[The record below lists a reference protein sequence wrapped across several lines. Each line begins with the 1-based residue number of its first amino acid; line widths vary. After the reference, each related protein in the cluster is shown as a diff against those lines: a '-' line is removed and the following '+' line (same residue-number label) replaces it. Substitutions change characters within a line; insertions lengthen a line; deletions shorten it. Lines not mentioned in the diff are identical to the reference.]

1 MVIDRCYVVSAGMSV
16 SESESKLLH
25 RVYLR
30 LPLTTW
36 LTAIVVPFFAYQMWG
51 VFPDNIMLLWIA
63 AFGVNVLFRSALSFA
78 YRRASIPCWDEKTL
92 AKWRAWLAA
101 ALVVSG
107 FSWGIGP
114 ALLMTKVSGEQLAL
128 LLCVVMAASAVAVNS
143 LCEYLRGAVVYL
155 AFALLLPAGAAWLAV
170 GTNGESVMHLLA
182 LALFA
187 GFCAMAMICRSAN
200 TSVRERMLGEMN
212 LKNALIQASAAQEV
226 AEAASA
232 AKTEFLATMS
242 HELRTPLNA
251 VIGGAQLLRVEQV
264 GSNQQAQHIDAIQQS
279 GAHLL
284 GLIENVLDLSRAE
297 SGEMPL
303 HIDDF
308 DVERCVRSA
317 VSIAKLSA
325 QPKGLSLI
333 CEFDA
338 DMPTWRRGDS
348 KRLNQVVLNLL
359 GNAVKFTSQGA
370 ITVQVEPTAD
380 VIGEDGVRIS
390 IKDSGVGISANELAH
405 VFDRFRQADQGSNRR
420 FGGSGL
426 GLAIVKLWV
435 TAMAGK
441 VSATSVLGEGATF
454 VIDLPLAFGVSER
467 PMDIDE
473 IDIPPIAMVPT
484 VARHILVVEDD
495 LMNQAVVCGLLRHA
509 GHRMTIACNGT
520 EALKAMAASID
531 LDLILMDLQMP
542 DMDGLEATRRMRE
555 GQAGELGKSIPI
567 VALTANAFAEN
578 RSQCLAAGMNDFLT
592 KPVILKD
599 LSDAINRWAIDRT
612 APASDATQ
620 IFDSSALTELSKI
633 SGDSATDFGQEM
645 LTLFLLTLR
654 PTLGTIA
661 DAFEASEMK
670 ELQRAVHS
678 LKSSSASVGGVEL
691 SKLAAKHETALR
703 EGSTPDSS
711 LVQQFTEA
719 VERFETATQTTLAV
733 S

>member
-1 MVIDRCYVVSAGMSV
+1 LPVVSARMNV
-16 SESESKLLH
+16 LESESILIH
-25 RVYLR
+25 RVYQR

-36 LTAIVVPFFAYQMWG
+36 LTAIVVPFFAFQMWG
-51 VFPDNIMLLWIA
+51 VFPDDILGLWIA
-63 AFGVNVLFRSALSFA
+63 AFAANVVLRSILSLS
-78 YRRASIPCWDEKTL
+78 YKRAQILQWDERLLSRWRFWLIATL
-92 AKWRAWLAA
+92 A
-101 ALVVSG
+101 VSG

-114 ALLMTKVSGEQLAL
+114 ALLMTKATGEQLAL

-143 LCEYLRGAVVYL
+143 LCEYVRGALVYL
-155 AFALLLPAGAAWLAV
+155 AFALLLPAMAAWFAV
-170 GTNGESVMHLLA
+170 GASGQSVMHLLA
-182 LALFA
+182 LALFG

-200 TSVRERMLGEMN
+200 TAVRERMLSEMN
-212 LKNALIQASAAQEV
+212 LKKALNQASQNQER

-232 AKTEFLATMS
+232 AKTQFLATMS

-264 GSNQQAQHIDAIQQS
+264 GSAQQAQHIDAIQQS

-284 GLIENVLDLSRAE
+284 GLIENILDLTRAE

-308 DVERCVRSA
+308 DIGQCIQLA
-317 VSIAKLSA
+317 VSIAALNAKA
-325 QPKGLSLI
+325 KGLSVI
-333 CEFDA
+333 FEIDSN
-338 DMPTWRRGDS
+338 MPTWRRGDS
-348 KRLNQVVLNLL
+348 KRLNQVVVNLL
-359 GNAVKFTSQGA
+359 GNAVKFTSQGK
-370 ITVQVEPTAD
+370 ITVRIEPTAD
-380 VIGEDGVRIS
+380 VVGEDGVRIS
-390 IKDSGVGISANELAH
+390 INDSGVGISAKDLPH
-405 VFDRFRQADQGSNRR
+405 VFDRFRQADQGSSRR

-426 GLAIVKLWV
+426 GLAIVKLWI
-435 TAMAGK
+435 TAMTGK
-441 VSATSVLGEGATF
+441 VSATSILGEGSTF

-467 PMDIDE
+467 PMDIEE
-473 IDIPPIAMVPT
+473 IDITPVPTMLT

-509 GHRMTIACNGT
+509 GHRMTVACNGA
-520 EALKAMAASID
+520 EALQAMAASKD
-531 LDLILMDLQMP
+531 LDLVLMDLQMP
-542 DMDGLEATRRMRE
+542 EMDGLEATRRMRD
-555 GQAGELGKSIPI
+555 GQAGEFGKSIPI

-578 RSQCLAAGMNDFLT
+578 RAQCIAAGMNDFLT

-612 APASDATQ
+612 APARDATQ
-620 IFDSSALTELSKI
+620 VFDPSALTELSKI

-654 PTLGTIA
+654 PTLGTITQ
-661 DAFEASEMK
+661 AFEAGEMK

-691 SKLAAKHETALR
+691 SKLAAKHEGVLR
-703 EGSTPDSS
+703 KGSTPDST
-711 LVQQFTEA
+711 LVQQFTAA
-719 VERFETATQTTLAV
+719 VERFEAAMQTNLAV

>member
-1 MVIDRCYVVSAGMSV
+1 MSV
-16 SESESKLLH
+16 LESESKLLH
-25 RVYLR
+25 RVYQR
-30 LPLTTW
+30 LSLTTW
-36 LTAIVVPFFAYQMWG
+36 LTVMVVPFFAFQMWG
-51 VFPDNIMLLWIA
+51 LFPNDVMLLWMV
-63 AFGVNVLFRSALSFA
+63 AFGANVLFRSSLSFA
-78 YRRASIPCWDEKTL
+78 YRRAAIREWDEKTL
-92 AKWRAWLAA
+92 STWRTWLVAV
-101 ALVVSG
+101 LMVSG

-114 ALLMTKVSGEQLAL
+114 ALLMTKATGEQLAL
-128 LLCVVMAASAVAVNS
+128 LLCIVMAASSVAVNS
-143 LCEYLRGAVVYL
+143 LSEYFRGALVYL
-155 AFALLLPAGAAWLAV
+155 GFALLLPAAAAWVAV
-170 GTNGESVMHLLA
+170 GAGGESVMHLLA

-200 TSVRERMLGEMN
+200 TAIHERLQSEMN
-212 LKNALIQASAAQEV
+212 LKSALVRASAAQEV

-232 AKTEFLATMS
+232 AKTQFLATMS

-264 GSNQQAQHIDAIQQS
+264 GSAQQAQHIDAIQQS

-284 GLIENVLDLSRAE
+284 GLIENILDLTRAE

-308 DVERCVRSA
+308 DIGLCVRSA
-317 VSIAKLSA
+317 VSIATLNA
-325 QPKGLSLI
+325 QSKGVAVTYEI
-333 CEFDA
+333 DN

-359 GNAVKFTSQGA
+359 GNAVKFTSQGQIA
-370 ITVQVEPTAD
+370 VRVEPTAD
-380 VIGEDGVRIS
+380 VVGEDGVRIS
-390 IKDSGVGISANELAH
+390 IKDSGVGISANELPH

-441 VSATSVLGEGATF
+441 VSASSHLGDGSTF
-454 VIDLPLAFGVSER
+454 VIDLALPFGVSER
-467 PMDIDE
+467 PIDIEE
-473 IDIPPIAMVPT
+473 IDIMPISAALT

-495 LMNQAVVCGLLRHA
+495 LLNQAVVCGLLRHA
-509 GHRMTIACNGT
+509 GHRMTVACNGT
-520 EALKAMAASID
+520 EALAAMAALTDVD
-531 LDLILMDLQMP
+531 LVLMDLQMP
-542 DMDGLEATRRMRE
+542 DMDGLEATRRMRN
-555 GQAGELGKSIPI
+555 GVAGELGKVIPI

-578 RSQCLAAGMNDFLT
+578 RTQCLASGMNDFLT

-599 LSDAINRWAIDRT
+599 LLEAINRWAIDRT
-612 APASDATQ
+612 APAQDALLV
-620 IFDSSALTELSKI
+620 FDRSAITELSKMC
-633 SGDSATDFGQEM
+633 GDSATDFGQEM

-654 PTLGTIA
+654 PTLGTIVT
-661 DAFEASEMK
+661 AFEASEMK

-691 SKLAAKHETALR
+691 SKLAAKHEAALR
-703 EGSTPDSS
+703 EGTKPDTT
-711 LVQQFTEA
+711 LVQQFTAA
-719 VERFETATQTTLAV
+719 VERFEGATQITLAV

>member
-1 MVIDRCYVVSAGMSV
+1 MSA

-25 RVYLR
+25 RVYQR

-36 LTAIVVPFFAYQMWG
+36 LTAAVVPFFAYQMWG
-51 VFPDNIMLLWIA
+51 VFSNDIMVLWIA
-63 AFGVNVLFRSALSFA
+63 AFAANVVF
-78 YRRASIPCWDEKTL
+78 RASLSLAYNRVAILVWDKKRL
-92 AKWRAWLAA
+92 AKWRAWLIAV
-101 ALVVSG
+101 LVVSG

-114 ALLMTKVSGEQLAL
+114 ALLMTRATGDQLAL
-128 LLCVVMAASAVAVNS
+128 LVCVVMAASAVAVNS
-143 LCEYLRGAVVYL
+143 LCEYFRGALVYL
-155 AFALLLPAGAAWLAV
+155 AFALLLPAGAAWFAV
-170 GTNGESVMHLLA
+170 DGGSESVMRLLA
-182 LALFA
+182 LALLG
-187 GFCAMAMICRSAN
+187 GFCAMAMVCRSAN
-200 TSVRERMLGEMN
+200 IAVRERLVSEIK
-212 LKNALIQASAAQEV
+212 LKEALAQASADQET

-232 AKTEFLATMS
+232 AKTQFLATMS

-264 GSNQQAQHIDAIQQS
+264 GSIQQAQHIDAIQQS

-284 GLIENVLDLSRAE
+284 GLIENILDLTRAE

-308 DVERCVRSA
+308 DVGYCVRSA
-317 VSIAKLSA
+317 ISIATLNA
-325 QPKGLSLI
+325 QSKGLSVV
-333 CEFDA
+333 FDI
-338 DMPTWRRGDS
+338 DSNMPTWRRGDS
-348 KRLNQVVLNLL
+348 KRLNQVILNLL

-370 ITVQVEPTAD
+370 ITVRVEPTAD
-380 VIGEDGVRIS
+380 VVGEDGVRIS
-390 IKDSGVGISANELAH
+390 IKDSGVGISATELPH
-405 VFDRFRQADQGSNRR
+405 VFDRFRQADQRNNRR

-435 TAMAGK
+435 CAMAGK
-441 VSATSVLGEGATF
+441 VSATSTLGDGSTF

-467 PMDIDE
+467 PMDIEE
-473 IDIPPIAMVPT
+473 IDLKPIPIAPT
-484 VARHILVVEDD
+484 VAKHILVVEDD
-495 LMNQAVVCGLLRHA
+495 LINQAVVCGLLRHA
-509 GHRMTIACNGT
+509 GHRMTVACNGI
-520 EALKAMAASID
+520 EALKAMAASTDVD
-531 LDLILMDLQMP
+531 LVLMDLQMP
-542 DMDGLEATRRMRE
+542 EMDGLQATRRMRD
-555 GQAGELGKSIPI
+555 GIAGELGKSVPI
-567 VALTANAFAEN
+567 VALTANAFVEN
-578 RSQCLAAGMNDFLT
+578 RTQCLAAGMNDFLT
-592 KPVILKD
+592 KPVMLKD
-599 LSDAINRWAIDRT
+599 LIDAIGRWAIDRSLPT
-612 APASDATQ
+612 SDATQ

-703 EGSTPDSS
+703 AGSAPDSS

-733 S
+733 N